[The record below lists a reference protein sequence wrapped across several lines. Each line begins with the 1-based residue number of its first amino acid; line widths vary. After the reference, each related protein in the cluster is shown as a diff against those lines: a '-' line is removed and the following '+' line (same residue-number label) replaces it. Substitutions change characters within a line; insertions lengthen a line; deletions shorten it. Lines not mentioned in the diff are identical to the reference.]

1 MARKRRQT
9 TAQQLVHRISKLL
22 DAMAEL
28 ARGAKARADAGD
40 TKGAVKILLDVERRL
55 YEVTELLNAVSLL

>member
-1 MARKRRQT
+1 MARKRRLT

-22 DAMAEL
+22 DAMAEVGK
-28 ARGAKARADAGD
+28 GAKARVDAGD
-40 TKGAVKILLDVERRL
+40 TKGAVKILLDVERKL

>member
-9 TAQQLVHRISKLL
+9 TAQQLVNRISKLL
-22 DAMAEL
+22 DAMAEV
-28 ARGAKARADAGD
+28 ARAAKARADAGD
-40 TKGAVKILLDVERRL
+40 TKGAVKVLLDVERRL